1 MAKELDLAKAK
12 SKVKVI
18 LGASIGIA
26 MLLIFIGILD
36 HVGSISVP
44 FEAFDYFIFAGMVLM
59 GPYGF
64 YQAKI
69 DKTIHEIERR
79 LPDFLRDVAE
89 AGRFGMTLADAIIV
103 ASSGR
108 YGRLTPE
115 IRKMAA
121 QIQWGV
127 PASQALKLF
136 AERINTPLV
145 ERVTTIVIKSSDAG
159 GNVADVLSMVAHS
172 VKEVQHAEDEQ
183 RIEMT
188 TYLAVIY
195 IAFMVFIA
203 TIIILDTT
211 FLPQMKKAGE
221 AIEAGAATSGMGASA
236 SSLIETKY
244 IPEIEFIFTLSVMVH
259 AIGDGI
265 VAGVL
270 QKGKISEGL
279 KHSFIMLIIGFISL
293 RVMFGGLKLAAGG
306 G

>member
-1 MAKELDLAKAK
+1 MAREFDLQKAK
-12 SKVKVI
+12 KNVKTV
-18 LGASIGIA
+18 LGVSAGIA
-26 MLLIFIGILD
+26 ILMIFLGILD
-36 HVGSISVP
+36 AAGALELP
-44 FEAFDYFIFAGMVLM
+44 LDGFDYFIFAGMAFM

-64 YQAKI
+64 YQSKI
-69 DKTIHEIERR
+69 DKTVEEIERR
-79 LPDFLRDVAE
+79 LPDFLRDVSE
-89 AGRFGMTLADAIIV
+89 AGRFGMTLADAIVV

-108 YGRLTPE
+108 YGKLTPE

-127 PASQALKLF
+127 PATQAIKLF
-136 AERINTPLV
+136 AERVNTPLV
-145 ERVTTIVIKSSDAG
+145 GRITTIVIKASDAG

-172 VKEVQHAEDEQ
+172 VKEVHHAQDEQ

-211 FLPQMKKAGE
+211 FLPQMEK
-221 AIEAGAATSGMGASA
+221 AGAALQAGAAQSGMGGAVTMIQA
-236 SSLIETKY
+236 QY
-244 IPEIEFIFTLSVMVH
+244 IPEIKFIFTLSVMIH

-279 KHSFIMLIIGFISL
+279 KHSFIMLMIGFISL
-293 RVMFGGLKLAAGG
+293 RVLFGGIGLMGG
-306 G
+306 